1 LNEMLAQVDSSLR
14 KALDGDGQ
22 DTGWLLSEALLAL
35 SRAREE
41 AARLQLTLAAPR
53 KSRKTRTKSE
63 IIDEVSDDDPGAGK
77 SRRRRRRAP
86 TGDPDEASESQTES
100 ESGSPGEAS
109 TSVPA
114 YRAAGLDLPELSV
127 EGSSEPQRGPET
139 GVKEYQHGFYNRRL
153 QQLAAEAEALRIKE
167 EAARRQWLSLQR
179 KLGAVLHSVTCKE
192 EVIKERAGAAA
203 LVTMSIKKNTTR
215 GSLATTGGD
224 FEKVSALQ
232 NELTQLMSKQRKDL
246 AEVDH
251 LRKQARELAVSL
263 QWHAEVTK
271 LLTVK
276 LRCLGKE
283 VQRLTTMKD
292 AGLQCFV
299 QTAGRHPAVVAELA
313 SLQQEK
319 FKIKEHNA
327 HCRAQVSCAQDHVK
341 ILLQENDRLRRMIAT
356 KVDLAQLA
364 LGELANIPKRQRI
377 MAISRGIT
385 VGKEEVPILVG
396 SDEASTPSDEPE
408 LQIDTG
414 WEAEA
419 CYVQLTLA
427 TGDAQTFGDPP
438 PQASPTS
445 VEPKQLQVSL
455 PNTLRTEL
463 VPTPRPRRVVDH
475 PLASPRSARRR
486 EQVVPSPVARTP
498 RAPRVRL
505 GVCLSP
511 RVGMTTLPPLP
522 QRGPR

>member
-1 LNEMLAQVDSSLR
+1 MRCRTTTLVLANLDDDADVPRLGTPMKHRSPRQSLSPVVQVR
-14 KALDGDGQ
+14 PPP
-22 DTGWLLSEALLAL
+22 LSQRTALLAWTCPSSL
-35 SRAREE
+35 WR
-41 AARLQLTLAAPR
+41 AAPSHR
-53 KSRKTRTKSE
+53 GALRLESKSISTGFTTEGYS
-63 IIDEVSDDDPGAGK
+63 SWL
-77 SRRRRRRAP
+77 RRRRLF
-86 TGDPDEASESQTES
+86 
-100 ESGSPGEAS
+100 GS
-109 TSVPA
+109 
-114 YRAAGLDLPELSV
+114 
-127 EGSSEPQRGPET
+127 
-139 GVKEYQHGFYNRRL
+139 KKKQHGVS
-153 QQLAAEAEALRIKE
+153 
-167 EAARRQWLSLQR
+167 WLSLQR